1 MLDWLPWTVAG
12 LWLVLAAVYAFY
24 FRLLLL
30 GSALVGASF
39 AAATLLGIGA
49 LLLPAPFEAVSALLL
64 ERSGLPEYTRA
75 IDARIA
81 AIEELPADVWAR
93 LSAPFPFASG
103 GGDEEG
109 VAPAGPVPGP
119 LERGLVPPLGRLLT
133 LLLRA
138 FTLFACMG
146 VSAFALALRSATAA
160 IGELQALRARVAELE
175 AAPG

>member
-1 MLDWLPWTVAG
+1 MRARSTRR
-12 LWLVLAAVYAFY
+12 LVPSSSTIEAA
-24 FRLLLL
+24 
-30 GSALVGASF
+30 SAV
-39 AAATLLGIGA
+39 
-49 LLLPAPFEAVSALLL
+49 LL
-64 ERSGLPEYTRA
+64 ERSGLPEYARA

-103 GGDEEG
+103 GDDEEG
-109 VAPAGPVPGP
+109 VAQAGPQPGP
-119 LERGLVPPLGRLLT
+119 RERGLVPPLGRLLT

-138 FTLFACMG
+138 LTLLPCMG

-175 AAPG
+175 AARG